1 MACERRQ
8 KPGPH
13 SATQPAAQPASQPG
27 QARQVE
33 TGQGGRGTQGV
44 SLQLTFLISPH
55 MAGRDSEYLVF
66 C

>member
-13 SATQPAAQPASQPG
+13 THTATQPAAQPASQPG

-33 TGQGGRGTQGV
+33 TGQGGRERDTGGQFTVNISHFSQG
-44 SLQLTFLISPH
+44 Q
-55 MAGRDSEYLVF
+55 
-66 C
+66 